1 MVGAD
6 IKIYGPL
13 AGNSVAFSG
22 TSTAAQDLGDQTQ
35 KVMITVTGTAR
46 VRFGDSNVGA
56 AVSTD
61 QALYSSQNYVFDVS
75 PGTRYFRVIQDSASG
90 TLIWAKVA

>member
-6 IKIYGPL
+6 VKIYGPG
-13 AGNSVAFSG
+13 AGTSVAFSG

-35 KVMITVTGTAR
+35 RVMITVSGTAR
-46 VRFGDSNVGA
+46 VRFGDASVPA

-61 QALYSSQNYVFDVS
+61 QALFASQNYVFDVS
-75 PGTRYFRVIQDSASG
+75 PGTRYFTVIQDAASG

>member
-6 IKIYGPL
+6 VKIYGPL

-46 VRFGDSNVGA
+46 VRFGDSSVGA

-61 QALYSSQNYVFDVS
+61 QALYTSQNYVFDVS
-75 PGTRYFRVIQDSASG
+75 PGTRYFRVIQDAASG

>member
-35 KVMITVTGTAR
+35 KVMITVTGTVR
-46 VRFGDSNVGA
+46 VRFGDANVGA

>member
-46 VRFGDSNVGA
+46 VRFGDSSVGA

>member
-13 AGNSVAFSG
+13 AGNSVAVSG

-35 KVMITVTGTAR
+35 KVMITVTDTVR
-46 VRFGDSNVGA
+46 IRFGDANVGA

-61 QALYSSQNYVFDVS
+61 QALYALQNYVFDVS
-75 PGTRYFRVIQDSASG
+75 PGTRFFRVIQDAASS
-90 TLIWAKVA
+90 TLTWSKVA

>member
-6 IKIYGPL
+6 VKIYGPG
-13 AGNSVAFSG
+13 AGTSVAFSG

-35 KVMITVTGTAR
+35 RVMITVSGTAR
-46 VRFGDSNVGA
+46 VRFGDANVGA

-61 QALYSSQNYVFDVS
+61 QALFASQNYVFDVS
-75 PGTRYFRVIQDSASG
+75 PGTRYFRVIQDTASG

>member
-13 AGNSVAFSG
+13 AGTAVAVSG

-35 KVMITVTGTAR
+35 KIMITVTATVR
-46 VRFGDSNVGA
+46 IRFGDASVGA

-61 QALYSSQNYVFDVS
+61 QALYASQNYVFDVA
-75 PGTRYFRVIQDSASG
+75 PFTRYFRVIQDSASG
-90 TLIWAKVA
+90 TLTWAKVA

>member
-6 IKIYGPL
+6 VKIYGPL

-46 VRFGDSNVGA
+46 VRFGDSSVGA

-75 PGTRYFRVIQDSASG
+75 PGTRYFRVIQDAASG

>member
-46 VRFGDSNVGA
+46 VRFGDASVGA

-75 PGTRYFRVIQDSASG
+75 PGTRYFRVIQDAASG

>member
-13 AGNSVAFSG
+13 AGTAVSVTG

-35 KVMITVTGTAR
+35 KVMITVTATVR
-46 VRFGDSNVGA
+46 IRFGDANVGA

-61 QALYSSQNYVFDVS
+61 QALYASQNYVFDVS

-90 TLIWAKVA
+90 TLTWAKVS

>member
-6 IKIYGPL
+6 VKIYGPG
-13 AGNSVAFSG
+13 AGTSVAFNG
-22 TSTAAQDLGDQTQ
+22 TSTVAQDLGDQTQ
-35 KVMITVTGTAR
+35 KVMITVSGTAR
-46 VRFGDSNVGA
+46 VRFGDANVGA

-61 QALYSSQNYVFDVS
+61 QALYASQNYVFDVS
-75 PGTRYFRVIQDSASG
+75 PGTRYFRVIQDAASG